1 MKIVI
6 TDTGTWPYRLSREDK
21 VITDT
26 GLIQPCRMCNACW
39 VKTPGMCVIP
49 DPLQYFGA
57 DLSRCEEVVLVS
69 RVEYGAFSP
78 FVSGVLERMKPYVYP
93 CLSGV
98 DNVRFRSRYASHFTV
113 SAFLYSE
120 DIDEEGK
127 KQVRQLVYQVCDQLS
142 AQPGEIVFMHDA
154 LGLGGRL

>member
-6 TDTGTWPYRLSREDK
+6 TDTGTWPYRLQKEDK

-26 GLIQPCRMCNACW
+26 GLIQPCRMCDACW

-57 DLSRCEEVVLVS
+57 ELSRCEEVVLDS
-69 RVEYGAFSP
+69 RVEYSALSP
-78 FVSGVLERMKPYVYP
+78 FVSSVIERMKPYVYP
-93 CLSGV
+93 CLTGGENSS
-98 DNVRFRSRYASHFTV
+98 FRSRYASHFTI

-120 DIDEEGK
+120 DLDETEK
-127 KQVRQLVYQVCDQLS
+127 KELRELIYGICHQLS
-142 AQPGEIVFMHDA
+142 AAPGEIVFMHDA
-154 LGLGGRL
+154 LSLGGRL